1 MSEQGVEHFQCPGV
15 PADARPQHVQLIVVE
30 RFHVGEVPGQAQGL
44 AEGQRAQ
51 SPPSQ
56 VLAAV
61 IGQLEA
67 VPAGDEQRGRTL
79 GLGQCGEEV
88 GQLPVL
94 DPALPMAPRVIAA
107 EILFIPV
114 RRRQIVFEIV
124 ENDNNRDPLE
134 ELPSQ
139 EADPRVPVDAGVPDD
154 FKFPQET
161 GIGQLALGIGV
172 DFKFG
177 NDSLQ
182 DLLGGHRTRQR
193 HEDDPVPL
201 LADPPQDFIGQ
212 ARLADPTNAVQD
224 HASMVLVGQE
234 PGDLQLLASAPHEGP
249 GTERGKITHLG
260 HRG

>member
-1 MSEQGVEHFQCPGV
+1 M
-15 PADARPQHVQLIVVE
+15 
-30 RFHVGEVPGQAQGL
+30 GEVPGQAQGL
-44 AEGQRAQ
+44 TEGQRAQ

-67 VPAGDEQRGRTL
+67 VSARDEQRGRTGSL
-79 GLGQCGEEV
+79 RHRGEEV
-88 GQLPVL
+88 GQPLIC
-94 DPALPMAPRVIAA
+94 DPAPHLVLRVIVVGAV
-107 EILFIPV
+107 ILLD
-114 RRRQIVFEIV
+114 RLQIVLEIV

-260 HRG
+260 HHG